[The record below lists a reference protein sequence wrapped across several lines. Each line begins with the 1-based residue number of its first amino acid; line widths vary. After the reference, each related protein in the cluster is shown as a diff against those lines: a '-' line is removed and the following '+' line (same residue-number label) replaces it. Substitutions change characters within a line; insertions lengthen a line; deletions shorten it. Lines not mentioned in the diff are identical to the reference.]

1 MPHVIICHV
10 QRDGLAGSRQP
21 ATRQQ
26 GVICG
31 FQAPGTHGGCSRR
44 AGDLESSSD
53 KHMPVPGAGG
63 WGRKGPSIQLGLPG
77 AKEKQRER
85 RQELQA
91 REKPS
96 HLAWREKGGPGKRWL
111 QCRPRPANLFPG
123 RENILRAPGCLRLR
137 QPGFA

>member
-1 MPHVIICHV
+1 MPYVIICRV
-10 QRDGLAGSRQP
+10 QRDGLAGRRQP

-53 KHMPVPGAGG
+53 KHMPSQVLGDGG
-63 WGRKGPSIQLGLPG
+63 GRGPASGSGFLALKKSRGRG
-77 AKEKQRER
+77 GRS
-85 RQELQA
+85 LQA

-96 HLAWREKGGPGKRWL
+96 HLAWRAKGGPGKRWV

-123 RENILRAPGCLRLR
+123 QENILRAPGCLRLR
-137 QPGFA
+137 QPAFA